1 MNNKE
6 EENKLKNNF
15 KLIIVTHLKSGYL
28 PEMGLLEAE
37 MRRSVLNIF
46 RGLCLQVKT
55 LKLLL
60 HPGKFL
66 VFFIP
71 RPPGL
76 GSWLT
81 SLSAFRCQHLLNIG
95 GFSSPK
101 MDLVT
106 EWFFSASKMPP
117 WLLLWLF
124 PRNPAL
130 VPGVL
135 TGKNSSLAG
144 FHRFF
149 PWVLKALC
157 MDLKWSLLHPS
168 FTYSFN
174 KCSTIYYVP
183 DSRGYLDK

>member
-1 MNNKE
+1 
-6 EENKLKNNF
+6 
-15 KLIIVTHLKSGYL
+15 
-28 PEMGLLEAE
+28 MGLLEAE

-46 RGLCLQVKT
+46 RGLCLQVKS

-66 VFFIP
+66 VFLAP

-76 GSWLT
+76 GRWLT
-81 SLSAFRCQHLLNIG
+81 CPSAFTNICSTLGASLLPKWIWWLNDSFQHQRCLPDCSFGCSTETQPLSQAFSRGKPLPRLVSTD
-95 GFSSPK
+95 SSP
-101 MDLVT
+101 
-106 EWFFSASKMPP
+106 
-117 WLLLWLF
+117 
-124 PRNPAL
+124 
-130 VPGVL
+130 G
-135 TGKNSSLAG
+135 
-144 FHRFF
+144 FF
-149 PWVLKALC
+149 PMQKAFC